1 MRTWIN
7 CKYITNVTPQMEF
20 LFQLLKNENDNI
32 NMIQV
37 LNNSINYCDRKTL
50 NALRHNKDKL
60 FQKGN
65 LEVFIGYNGW
75 SNNKYSSFSKNKGPL
90 LKLEMQPIRALNYSK
105 DFSDTL
111 KKYAHKNIMYIKNSM
126 YVKGASYC
134 STGLYRLYKNQ
145 IYKLCNKT

>member
-20 LFQLLKNENDNI
+20 LFELLKNENDNI
-32 NMIQV
+32 NIIQA

-50 NALRHNKDKL
+50 NTLKHNKDRL

-65 LEVFIGYNGW
+65 FEVFIEYNGW
-75 SNNKYSSFSKNKGPL
+75 SNKKYSSFSKSKGPL
-90 LKLEMQPIRALNYSK
+90 LKLRMQSIRELN
-105 DFSDTL
+105 DFKRSNSIIV
-111 KKYAHKNIMYIKNSM
+111 KKYSNDNTM

>member
-7 CKYITNVTPQMEF
+7 CKYITSITPQMKF
-20 LFQLLKNENDNI
+20 LFELLKNENDNKD
-32 NMIQV
+32 MIQA

-50 NALRHNKDKL
+50 NALRHNKHRL

-65 LEVFIGYNGW
+65 LEVLIGYNGW
-75 SNNKYSSFSKNKGPL
+75 SNNKYSNFSKNKGPL
-90 LKLEMQPIRALNYSK
+90 LKLQMQSLKVLDYSK

-111 KKYAHKNIMYIKNSM
+111 KKYTHYNIMY
-126 YVKGASYC
+126 VKEASYC

>member
-7 CKYITNVTPQMEF
+7 CKYITRITPQMEF

-32 NMIQV
+32 NMIQA

-50 NALRHNKDKL
+50 NALRHNKDRL

-65 LEVFIGYNGW
+65 FEVLIEYNGW
-75 SNNKYSSFSKNKGPL
+75 SNKKYSNFSKSKGPL
-90 LKLEMQPIRALNYSK
+90 LKLRMQSIRELNHFKHSSGIILK
-105 DFSDTL
+105 EHSDDRT
-111 KKYAHKNIMYIKNSM
+111 I
-126 YVKGASYC
+126 YVKEVSYC